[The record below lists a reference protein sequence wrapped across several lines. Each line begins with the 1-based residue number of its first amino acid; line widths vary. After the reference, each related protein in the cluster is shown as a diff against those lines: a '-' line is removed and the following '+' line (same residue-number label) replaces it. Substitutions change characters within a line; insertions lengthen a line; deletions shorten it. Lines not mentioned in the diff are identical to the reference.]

1 VLEWTGQQ
9 LELLPLD
16 SVATRAEWVQ
26 VRSRSTNGTAVWELY
41 NGGQPTGW
49 LLDDF
54 HRKCKALFPWALV
67 HQDGRYIQSPY
78 ALGWKHANE
87 ARAAALRAYAG
98 ELQLVPAS
106 VNHWESKGQAFTDC
120 GHSITDIYILQEVTT

>member
-16 SVATRAEWVQ
+16 SIATRPEWVKT
-26 VRSRSTNGTAVWELY
+26 STGPTAVWELY
-41 NGGQPTGW
+41 DGGQPTGW
-49 LLDDF
+49 SLDDF
-54 HRKCKALFPWALV
+54 HRQCRALYPWALV
-67 HQDGRYIQSPY
+67 HPDGRYIQSPY
-78 ALGWKHANE
+78 ALGWKHADE

-106 VNHWESKGQAFTDC
+106 VNHWESKGHPFTDC
-120 GHSITDIYILQEVTT
+120 GHDITDIYILTEA